1 MSLFN
6 QILGAIDNPNQ
17 TANSGQLAGIFNTVQ
32 QLSSAYQS
40 NPEAVQTATAI
51 VGKHVRSALKEK
63 RDAQGEQQ
71 AQAIVHEYS
80 GIRPSNQA
88 VQALFS
94 SPQVQQI
101 VKEIESRT
109 PIPSGTIQTM
119 LPTLVPLVLNLLET
133 GTDPQNPNNANSVL
147 SSFLDA
153 DGDGDVDIS
162 DAMQLAGR
170 YLKG

>member
-17 TANSGQLAGIFNTVQ
+17 MANAGQLAGIVNTVQ
-32 QLSSAYQS
+32 QLSSTYQS
-40 NPEAVQTATAI
+40 NPEALQTATAI
-51 VGKHVRSALKEK
+51 VGKHVRSALQQK
-63 RDAQGEQQ
+63 RDTQGEQQ
-71 AQAIVHEYS
+71 AQEIVHQYS
-80 GIRPSNQA
+80 GTGPSNQA
-88 VQALFS
+88 VQVLFS
-94 SPQVQQI
+94 SPQIQQI
-101 VKEIESRT
+101 VREIESRT
-109 PIPSGTIQTM
+109 PIPAGAIQAM
-119 LPTLVPLVLNLLET
+119 LPALVPLVLNLLET
-133 GTDPQNPNNANSVL
+133 GTDPQNPQSTNSVL